1 VALFNRGTA
10 AADMSVKWADIGVAA
25 PRTVIDVWAHAEL
38 SPADGFAGTVP
49 PHGVIMLRVEP

>member
-1 VALFNRGTA
+1 
-10 AADMSVKWADIGVAA
+10 
-25 PRTVIDVWAHAEL
+25 VIDVWAHAEL